1 MPRWLSSP
9 EAAYRNHHVS
19 NAIIVAE
26 LHLNIVGFDTADEY
40 RLLNQRSIHEIMIL
54 GKVVGTIVTT
64 ISHAHYKNRRLL
76 VVQPLIMDGDSL
88 APEDDFIALDNSQAG
103 IGDTV
108 LVNREGN
115 GARQA
120 LGIPDGCVI
129 SVIVGIVDS
138 VSVEG

>member
-1 MPRWLSSP
+1 L
-9 EAAYRNHHVS
+9 V
-19 NAIIVAE
+19 
-26 LHLNIVGFDTADEY
+26 
-40 RLLNQRSIHEIMIL
+40 L

-64 ISHAHYKNRRLL
+64 ISHPHYKNRRLL
-76 VVQPLIMDGDSL
+76 VIQPLVLDGDE
-88 APEDDFIALDNSQAG
+88 PEPSEDFIALDNSQAG

-120 LGIPDGCVI
+120 LKNPDAAVI

-138 VSVEG
+138 VHVEV

>member
-1 MPRWLSSP
+1 
-9 EAAYRNHHVS
+9 
-19 NAIIVAE
+19 
-26 LHLNIVGFDTADEY
+26 
-40 RLLNQRSIHEIMIL
+40 MIL
-54 GKVVGTIVTT
+54 GKVIGTVVTT

-76 VVQPLIMDGDSL
+76 VVQPLLVDGEKAD
-88 APEDDFIALDNSQAG
+88 EDFIALDNSQAG

-138 VSVEG
+138 VSVEE

>member
-1 MPRWLSSP
+1 
-9 EAAYRNHHVS
+9 
-19 NAIIVAE
+19 
-26 LHLNIVGFDTADEY
+26 
-40 RLLNQRSIHEIMIL
+40 MIL

-64 ISHAHYKNRRLL
+64 ISHPHYKNRRLL
-76 VVQPLIMDGDSL
+76 VVQPLVMDGAAPDS
-88 APEDDFIALDNSQAG
+88 ADDFIALDNTQAG

-120 LGIPDGCVI
+120 LNLPDGAVI

-138 VSVEG
+138 VYIGA